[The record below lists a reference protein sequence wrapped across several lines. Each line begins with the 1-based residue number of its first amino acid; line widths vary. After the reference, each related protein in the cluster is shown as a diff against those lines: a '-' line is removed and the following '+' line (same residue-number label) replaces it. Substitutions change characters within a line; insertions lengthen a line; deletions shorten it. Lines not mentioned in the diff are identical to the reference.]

1 MSQFSRTVSL
11 LINPNRYARTVV
23 SAIMKNPNSVASE
36 VVFTMVIPS
45 TAFISNFTMTLKN
58 GQVGFL
64 PIHVTDDARAALI
77 GFGYQAYFAH
87 GPFKKVVILPKGRNS
102 FCTSD
107 KVLFIEGH
115 REHSSR

>member
-1 MSQFSRTVSL
+1 MSQFSRSVSL

-64 PIHVTDDARAALI
+64 LILATDDARAALI

-87 GPFKKVVILPKGRNS
+87 GSFKRMAVLPKGRSSS
-102 FCTSD
+102 FTLG
-107 KVLFIEGH
+107 KVLYI
-115 REHSSR
+115 